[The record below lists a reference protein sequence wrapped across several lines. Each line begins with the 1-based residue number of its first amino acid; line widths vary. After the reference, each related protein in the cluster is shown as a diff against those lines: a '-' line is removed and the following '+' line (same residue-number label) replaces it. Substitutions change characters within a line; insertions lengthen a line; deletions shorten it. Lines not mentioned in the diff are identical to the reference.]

1 MYRRVFFSFVTMK
14 VCFMGTWTKAWG
26 FFAGYCL
33 LTLFRNMER
42 HLRCKTQ
49 HVGSL
54 FYVDIMSE
62 IVFKRYQIWI
72 LEIKILKKLSF

>member
-1 MYRRVFFSFVTMK
+1 MH
-14 VCFMGTWTKAWG
+14 
-26 FFAGYCL
+26 L
-33 LTLFRNMER
+33 LEIWHSKKNDCRLSRTQVIRNMER

>member
-14 VCFMGTWTKAWG
+14 TCFMGARTKACG
-26 FFAGYCL
+26 FFAGHCL

-42 HLRCKTQ
+42 YLRCKTQ

-54 FYVDIMSE
+54 FTVDIMSE
-62 IVFKRYQIWI
+62 FVFKRY
-72 LEIKILKKLSF
+72 